1 MPKGSLSANPMR
13 FLPKSRARIRP
24 FPEFFWSSTRLFN
37 YSYTKAPSL
46 LTPVVTTARRPA
58 SRGVGILALGVVIAL
73 LYYGRVFFI
82 TVIIAAIISFLL
94 DPAVLFFMRLKMPR
108 GLASFVVCSLG
119 LMFLYLAG
127 LGIYTEGLAMLNDLP
142 AYGER
147 INALVDGAT
156 GRMDNLE
163 KGMYRSL
170 MPKRFQEEQQQAERD
185 AAAKSSNNKKKKAE
199 APVAPSIQEVR
210 VRPEPTP
217 LVNYVYVYLTS
228 FYSVLLMAS
237 FVPFLVYFQLSW
249 GDHLRTR
256 VLYLFE
262 GTDRHVAGRALA
274 SVAEMVRAYVV
285 GNFLLGLFLS
295 LASSILFASVKLP
308 YWLVAGPLS
317 GFLSLI
323 PYIGL
328 PLALIP
334 PLVAALPMSTGP
346 EIFLFLTVSVAL
358 LHLFA
363 LNLLYPK
370 FVGARVHLNPLV
382 VTLALMFWGM
392 LWGGIGLVLAIP
404 LTAAIKAVCD
414 NVGSLQAYGKLLGD

>member
-1 MPKGSLSANPMR
+1 MATA
-13 FLPKSRARIRP
+13 AR
-24 FPEFFWSSTRLFN
+24 
-37 YSYTKAPSL
+37 K
-46 LTPVVTTARRPA
+46 PA
-58 SRGVGILALGVVIAL
+58 SRGVGILALGVAIAL
-73 LYYGRVFFI
+73 LYYGRVFLV

-94 DPAVLFFMRLKMPR
+94 DPAVLFFMKLKMPR

-119 LMFLYLAG
+119 LMFLYFAG

-156 GRMDNLE
+156 GRIDDLE
-163 KGMYRSL
+163 KSMYRTL
-170 MPKRFQEEQQQAERD
+170 MPKRFQEETQQAERD
-185 AAAKSSNNKKKKAE
+185 AAARSTTNKRKKPE
-199 APVAPSIQEVR
+199 VAPVPTIQEVR
-210 VRPEPTP
+210 VHPEPTP
-217 LVNYVYVYLTS
+217 LVNYLYVYLTS
-228 FYSVLLMAS
+228 FYNVLLMAS

-249 GDHLRTR
+249 GDHIRTR
-256 VLYLFE
+256 VLYLFD
-262 GTDRHVAGRALA
+262 GADRHVAGRALV

-295 LASSILFASVKLP
+295 VASSILFASVKLP
-308 YWLVAGPLS
+308 YWLVAGLLS

-328 PLALIP
+328 PLALTP
-334 PLVAALPMSTGP
+334 PLIAALPMHTGP
-346 EIFLFLTVSVAL
+346 ELYLFLSVSVAL

-414 NVGSLQAYGKLLGD
+414 NVQSLQAYGKLLGD

>member
-1 MPKGSLSANPMR
+1 M
-13 FLPKSRARIRP
+13 
-24 FPEFFWSSTRLFN
+24 
-37 YSYTKAPSL
+37 
-46 LTPVVTTARRPA
+46 RRPA
-58 SRGVGILALGVVIAL
+58 SRGVGILALGVVVAL
-73 LYYGRVFFI
+73 LYFGRIFFI

-94 DPAVLFFMRLKMPR
+94 DPAVLFFMKLKMPR

-127 LGIYTEGLAMLNDLP
+127 LGIYTESLAMLNDLP

-156 GRMDNLE
+156 GRMDNIE
-163 KGMYRSL
+163 KSMYRSL
-170 MPKRFQEEQQQAERD
+170 MPKRFQEEQQAERD
-185 AAAKSSNNKKKKAE
+185 AAARVNNNKKKTPVP
-199 APVAPSIQEVR
+199 APPPTVQEVR

-217 LVNYVYVYLTS
+217 LVNYVYIYLTS
-228 FYSVLLMAS
+228 FYNVLLMAS

-262 GTDRHVAGRALA
+262 GADRHIAGRALA

-285 GNFLLGLFLS
+285 GNFLLGVFLS
-295 LASSILFASVKLP
+295 IASSILFASVKLP
-308 YWLVAGPLS
+308 YWLVAGPVS

-328 PLALIP
+328 PLALMP
-334 PLVAALPMSTGP
+334 PLIAALPMSTGP
-346 EIFLFLTVSVAL
+346 QLYLFLTASVAL

-414 NVGSLQAYGKLLGD
+414 NVGSFEAYGKLLGD

>member
-1 MPKGSLSANPMR
+1 
-13 FLPKSRARIRP
+13 
-24 FPEFFWSSTRLFN
+24 
-37 YSYTKAPSL
+37 L
-46 LTPVVTTARRPA
+46 LTPVISSARRPA
-58 SRGVGILALGVVIAL
+58 SRGVGILALGVVVAL
-73 LYYGRVFFI
+73 LYFGRVFFI

-94 DPAVLFFMRLKMPR
+94 DPAVLFFMKLKMPR

-163 KGMYRSL
+163 KSMYRSL
-170 MPKRFQEEQQQAERD
+170 MPKRFQEEQQAERE
-185 AAAKSSNNKKKKAE
+185 AAARGKTNSRKKPE
-199 APVAPSIQEVR
+199 VPAPPTIQEVR

-217 LVNYVYVYLTS
+217 LVNYVYLYLTS
-228 FYSVLLMAS
+228 FYNVLLMAS

-262 GTDRHVAGRALA
+262 GADRHVAGRALA

-285 GNFLLGLFLS
+285 GNFLLGVVLS
-295 LASSILFASVKLP
+295 IASSILFASVKLP
-308 YWLVAGPLS
+308 YWLVAGPVS

-328 PLALIP
+328 PLALMP
-334 PLVAALPMSTGP
+334 PLIAALPMSTGP
-346 EIFLFLTVSVAL
+346 EMYLFLSASVAL

-414 NVGSLQAYGKLLGD
+414 NVGNLQAYGKLLGD

>member
-1 MPKGSLSANPMR
+1 M
-13 FLPKSRARIRP
+13 
-24 FPEFFWSSTRLFN
+24 
-37 YSYTKAPSL
+37 
-46 LTPVVTTARRPA
+46 LTPVVTTARKPA

-73 LYYGRVFFI
+73 LYFGRVFI
-82 TVIIAAIISFLL
+82 VTVIIAAIISFLL
-94 DPAVLFFMRLKMPR
+94 DPAVLFFMKLKMPR

-163 KGMYRSL
+163 KGMYRTL
-170 MPKRFQEEQQQAERD
+170 MPKRFQEETQQQAERE
-185 AAAKSSNNKKKKAE
+185 AAARSNNNKKKKPE
-199 APVAPSIQEVR
+199 PVPLPTIQEVR
-210 VRPEPTP
+210 VHPEPTP
-217 LVNYVYVYLTS
+217 LVNYAYTYLTS
-228 FYSVLLMAS
+228 FYNVLLMAS

-249 GDHLRTR
+249 GDHIRTR
-256 VLYLFE
+256 VLYLFD
-262 GTDRHVAGRALA
+262 GADRHVAGRALA

-285 GNFLLGLFLS
+285 GNFLLGVFLS
-295 LASSILFASVKLP
+295 VASSILFASVKLP

-328 PLALIP
+328 PLALTP
-334 PLVAALPMSTGP
+334 PLVAALPMQTGP
-346 EIFLFLTVSVAL
+346 QLYLFLSASVAL

-414 NVGSLQAYGKLLGD
+414 NVAGLQAYGKLLGD

>member
-1 MPKGSLSANPMR
+1 
-13 FLPKSRARIRP
+13 
-24 FPEFFWSSTRLFN
+24 
-37 YSYTKAPSL
+37 L
-46 LTPVVTTARRPA
+46 LTPAISSVRRPA
-58 SRGVGILALGVVIAL
+58 SRGIGILALGVVVAL
-73 LYYGRVFFI
+73 LYYGRIFFI

-94 DPAVLFFMRLKMPR
+94 DPAVLFFMKLKMPR

-127 LGIYTEGLAMLNDLP
+127 LGIYTESLAMLNDLP

-156 GRMDNLE
+156 GRMDNIE
-163 KGMYRSL
+163 KSMYRSL
-170 MPKRFQEEQQQAERD
+170 MPKRFQEEQQAERD
-185 AAAKSSNNKKKKAE
+185 AAARVNSNKKKVP
-199 APVAPSIQEVR
+199 APVPPPTVQEVR

-217 LVNYVYVYLTS
+217 LVNYVYIYLTS
-228 FYSVLLMAS
+228 FYNVLLMAS

-256 VLYLFE
+256 VLYLFD
-262 GTDRHVAGRALA
+262 GADRHVAGRAIA

-285 GNFLLGLFLS
+285 GNFLLGVFLS
-295 LASSILFASVKLP
+295 IASSILFASVKLP
-308 YWLVAGPLS
+308 YWLVAGPVS

-328 PLALIP
+328 PLALMP
-334 PLVAALPMSTGP
+334 PLIAALPMSTGP
-346 EIFLFLTVSVAL
+346 QLYLFLTASVAL
-358 LHLFA
+358 LHLLA

-414 NVGSLQAYGKLLGD
+414 NVGSFEAYGKLLGD

>member
-1 MPKGSLSANPMR
+1 
-13 FLPKSRARIRP
+13 
-24 FPEFFWSSTRLFN
+24 
-37 YSYTKAPSL
+37 L
-46 LTPVVTTARRPA
+46 LTPLPTSARRPA
-58 SRGVGILALGVVIAL
+58 ARGVGILALGVVIAL
-73 LYYGRVFFI
+73 LYYGRIFFV
-82 TVIIAAIISFLL
+82 TVAISAIISFLL
-94 DPAVLFFMRLKMPR
+94 DPAVVFFMKLKMPR

-127 LGIYTEGLAMLNDLP
+127 LGLYTEGLAMMADLP

-147 INALVDGAT
+147 INALVDGASA
-156 GRMDNLE
+156 RLDDAE
-163 KGMYRSL
+163 KSIYRTL
-170 MPKRFQEEQQQAERD
+170 MPKRFQEETQQQANRD
-185 AAAKSSNNKKKKAE
+185 AAARNQNSKKKTT
-199 APVAPSIQEVR
+199 APPVSPPAVQDVR
-210 VRPEPTP
+210 VIPEAKP
-217 LVNYVYVYLTS
+217 LVTYVYAYLSS
-228 FYSVLLMAS
+228 FYSVLLLAS

-256 VLYLFE
+256 VLYLFD
-262 GTDRHVAGRALA
+262 GVDRQVAGRALA

-285 GNFLLGLFLS
+285 GNFLLGVLLS
-295 LASSILFASVKLP
+295 ICSSLLFASVKLP
-308 YWLVAGPLS
+308 YWLVAGPMS

-328 PLALIP
+328 PMALIP
-334 PLVAALPMSTGP
+334 PLAAALPVANGP
-346 EIFLFLTVSVAL
+346 EMYLFLSVSVAL

-382 VTLALMFWGM
+382 VTVALMFWGM
-392 LWGGIGLVLAIP
+392 LWGAIGLVLAIP

>member
-1 MPKGSLSANPMR
+1 
-13 FLPKSRARIRP
+13 
-24 FPEFFWSSTRLFN
+24 
-37 YSYTKAPSL
+37 L
-46 LTPVVTTARRPA
+46 LTPALSSARRPA
-58 SRGVGILALGVVIAL
+58 SRGVGILALGVVVAL
-73 LYYGRVFFI
+73 LYFGRVFFI

-94 DPAVLFFMRLKMPR
+94 DPAVLFFMKLKMPR

-127 LGIYTEGLAMLNDLP
+127 VGIYTEGLAMLNDLP

-156 GRMDNLE
+156 GRMDNME
-163 KGMYRSL
+163 KSMYRSL
-170 MPKRFQEEQQQAERD
+170 MPKRFQEEQQAEKD
-185 AAAKSSNNKKKKAE
+185 ATARGKTTSKKKPE
-199 APVAPSIQEVR
+199 VPVPPSIQEVR
-210 VRPEPTP
+210 VHPEPTP
-217 LVNYVYVYLTS
+217 LVNYVYLYLTS
-228 FYSVLLMAS
+228 FYNVLLMAS

-256 VLYLFE
+256 VLYLFD
-262 GTDRHVAGRALA
+262 GADRHVAGRALA

-285 GNFLLGLFLS
+285 GNFLLGVVLS
-295 LASSILFASVKLP
+295 IASSILFASVKLP
-308 YWLVAGPLS
+308 YWLVAGPVS

-328 PLALIP
+328 PLALMP
-334 PLVAALPMSTGP
+334 PLIAALPMTTGP
-346 EIFLFLTVSVAL
+346 ELYLFLAASVAL

>member
-1 MPKGSLSANPMR
+1 
-13 FLPKSRARIRP
+13 
-24 FPEFFWSSTRLFN
+24 
-37 YSYTKAPSL
+37 L
-46 LTPVVTTARRPA
+46 LTPAVSSARRPA
-58 SRGVGILALGVVIAL
+58 PRGVGVLALGVVVAL
-73 LYYGRVFFI
+73 LYFGRIFFI

-94 DPAVLFFMRLKMPR
+94 DPAVLFFMKLKMPR

-127 LGIYTEGLAMLNDLP
+127 LGIYTESLAMLNDLP

-156 GRMDNLE
+156 GRMDNIE
-163 KGMYRSL
+163 KSMYRSL
-170 MPKRFQEEQQQAERD
+170 MPKRFQEEQQAERD
-185 AAAKSSNNKKKKAE
+185 AAARVNNNKKKIP
-199 APVAPSIQEVR
+199 APAPPPTVQEVR

-217 LVNYVYVYLTS
+217 LVNYVYIYLTS
-228 FYSVLLMAS
+228 FYNVLLMAS

-256 VLYLFE
+256 VLYLFD
-262 GTDRHVAGRALA
+262 GADRHVAGRALA

-285 GNFLLGLFLS
+285 GNFLLGVFLS
-295 LASSILFASVKLP
+295 IASSILFASVKLP
-308 YWLVAGPLS
+308 YWLVAGPVS

-328 PLALIP
+328 PLALMP
-334 PLVAALPMSTGP
+334 PLIAALPMSTGP
-346 EIFLFLTVSVAL
+346 QLYLFLTASVAL

-414 NVGSLQAYGKLLGD
+414 NVGSFEAYGKLLGD

>member
-1 MPKGSLSANPMR
+1 
-13 FLPKSRARIRP
+13 
-24 FPEFFWSSTRLFN
+24 
-37 YSYTKAPSL
+37 
-46 LTPVVTTARRPA
+46 
-58 SRGVGILALGVVIAL
+58 
-73 LYYGRVFFI
+73 
-82 TVIIAAIISFLL
+82 
-94 DPAVLFFMRLKMPR
+94 
-108 GLASFVVCSLG
+108 VVCSLG

-127 LGIYTEGLAMLNDLP
+127 LGIYTESLAMLNDLP

-163 KGMYRSL
+163 KSMYRSL
-170 MPKRFQEEQQQAERD
+170 MPKRFQEEQQAERE
-185 AAAKSSNNKKKKAE
+185 AATRGKTTSKKKPE
-199 APVAPSIQEVR
+199 LPVPPTIQEVR

-217 LVNYVYVYLTS
+217 LVNYVYLYLTS
-228 FYSVLLMAS
+228 FYNVLLMAS

-262 GTDRHVAGRALA
+262 GADRQVAGRALV

-285 GNFLLGLFLS
+285 GNFLLGVVLS
-295 LASSILFASVKLP
+295 IASSILFASVKLP
-308 YWLVAGPLS
+308 YWLVAGPVS

-328 PLALIP
+328 PLALMP
-334 PLVAALPMSTGP
+334 PLIAALPMSTGP
-346 EIFLFLTVSVAL
+346 QTYLFLAASVAL

>member
-1 MPKGSLSANPMR
+1 M
-13 FLPKSRARIRP
+13 
-24 FPEFFWSSTRLFN
+24 
-37 YSYTKAPSL
+37 
-46 LTPVVTTARRPA
+46 LTPAISSVRRPA
-58 SRGVGILALGVVIAL
+58 SRGVGILALGVVVAL
-73 LYYGRVFFI
+73 LYFGRVFFI

-94 DPAVLFFMRLKMPR
+94 DPAVLFFMKLKMPR

-127 LGIYTEGLAMLNDLP
+127 LGIYTESLAMLNDLP

-163 KGMYRSL
+163 KSMYRSL
-170 MPKRFQEEQQQAERD
+170 MPKRFQEEQQAERE
-185 AAAKSSNNKKKKAE
+185 ATAKSKTNSKKKPE
-199 APVAPSIQEVR
+199 VPAPLTIQEVR

-217 LVNYVYVYLTS
+217 LVNYVYLYLTS
-228 FYSVLLMAS
+228 FYNVLLMAS

-262 GTDRHVAGRALA
+262 GADRHIAGRALA

-285 GNFLLGLFLS
+285 GNFLLGVVLS
-295 LASSILFASVKLP
+295 IASSILFASVKLP
-308 YWLVAGPLS
+308 YWLVAGPVS

-328 PLALIP
+328 PLALMP
-334 PLVAALPMSTGP
+334 PLIAALPMSTGP
-346 EIFLFLTVSVAL
+346 ELYLFLAASVAL

-414 NVGSLQAYGKLLGD
+414 NVGNLQAYGKLLGD

>member
-1 MPKGSLSANPMR
+1 
-13 FLPKSRARIRP
+13 
-24 FPEFFWSSTRLFN
+24 
-37 YSYTKAPSL
+37 L
-46 LTPVVTTARRPA
+46 LTPAISSVRRPA
-58 SRGVGILALGVVIAL
+58 SRGIGILALGVVVAL
-73 LYYGRVFFI
+73 LYYGRIFFI

-94 DPAVLFFMRLKMPR
+94 DPAVLFFMKLKMPR

-127 LGIYTEGLAMLNDLP
+127 LGIYTESLAMLNDLP

-156 GRMDNLE
+156 GRMDNIE
-163 KGMYRSL
+163 KSMYRSL
-170 MPKRFQEEQQQAERD
+170 MPKRFQEEQQAERD
-185 AAAKSSNNKKKKAE
+185 AAARVNSNKKKIP
-199 APVAPSIQEVR
+199 APVPPPTVQEVR

-217 LVNYVYVYLTS
+217 LVNYVYIYLTS
-228 FYSVLLMAS
+228 FYNVLLMAS

-256 VLYLFE
+256 VLYLFD
-262 GTDRHVAGRALA
+262 GADRHVAGRAIA

-285 GNFLLGLFLS
+285 GNFLLGVFLS
-295 LASSILFASVKLP
+295 IASSILFASVKLP
-308 YWLVAGPLS
+308 YWLVAGPVS

-328 PLALIP
+328 PLALMP
-334 PLVAALPMSTGP
+334 PLIAALPMSTGP
-346 EIFLFLTVSVAL
+346 QLYLFLTASVAL
-358 LHLFA
+358 LHLLA

-414 NVGSLQAYGKLLGD
+414 NVGSFEAYGKLLGD

>member
-1 MPKGSLSANPMR
+1 
-13 FLPKSRARIRP
+13 
-24 FPEFFWSSTRLFN
+24 
-37 YSYTKAPSL
+37 L
-46 LTPVVTTARRPA
+46 LTPAVSSARKPA
-58 SRGVGILALGVVIAL
+58 SRGVGILAFGVAVAL
-73 LYYGRVFFI
+73 LYFGRVFFI
-82 TVIIAAIISFLL
+82 TVVIAAIISFLL
-94 DPAVLFFMRLKMPR
+94 DPAVVFFMKLKMPR

-127 LGIYTEGLAMLNDLP
+127 LGIYTESLAMLNDLP

-147 INALVDGAT
+147 INALVDGAST
-156 GRMDNLE
+156 RMDNAE
-163 KGMYRSL
+163 KSLYREL

-185 AAAKSSNNKKKKAE
+185 AAARSNNNKKKKPE
-199 APVAPSIQEVR
+199 PPPVPTIQEVR

-217 LVNYVYVYLTS
+217 LVNYAYTYLTS
-228 FYSVLLMAS
+228 FYNVLLMAS

-256 VLYLFE
+256 VLYLFD
-262 GTDRHVAGRALA
+262 GADRHVAGRALA
-274 SVAEMVRAYVV
+274 SVAEMVRAYVI
-285 GNFLLGLFLS
+285 GNFLLGLVLS
-295 LASSILFASVKLP
+295 VASSILFASVKLP

-334 PLVAALPMSTGP
+334 PLIAALPMATGP
-346 EIFLFLTVSVAL
+346 ELYLFLTVSVAL

>member
-1 MPKGSLSANPMR
+1 
-13 FLPKSRARIRP
+13 
-24 FPEFFWSSTRLFN
+24 
-37 YSYTKAPSL
+37 L
-46 LTPVVTTARRPA
+46 LTPQVSSARKPA
-58 SRGVGILALGVVIAL
+58 SRGVGILALGVVVAL
-73 LYYGRVFFI
+73 LYFGRVFFI

-94 DPAVLFFMRLKMPR
+94 DPAVLFFMKLKMPR

-156 GRMDNLE
+156 GRMDNME

-170 MPKRFQEEQQQAERD
+170 MPKRFQEEQQAERE
-185 AAAKSSNNKKKKAE
+185 ATARGNNNKKKT
-199 APVAPSIQEVR
+199 PVPAAPSIQEVR
-210 VRPEPTP
+210 VHPEPTP
-217 LVNYVYVYLTS
+217 LVNYIYMYLES

-256 VLYLFE
+256 VLYLFD
-262 GTDRHVAGRALA
+262 GADRHIAGRALA

-285 GNFLLGLFLS
+285 GNFLLGVVLS
-295 LASSILFASVKLP
+295 VASSIMFASVKLP
-308 YWLVAGPLS
+308 YWLVAGPVS

-328 PLALIP
+328 PLALMP
-334 PLVAALPMSTGP
+334 PLIAALPMSGGP
-346 EIFLFLTVSVAL
+346 ETYLFLSATVAL

-392 LWGGIGLVLAIP
+392 LWGGIGLILAIP

>member
-1 MPKGSLSANPMR
+1 M
-13 FLPKSRARIRP
+13 
-24 FPEFFWSSTRLFN
+24 
-37 YSYTKAPSL
+37 
-46 LTPVVTTARRPA
+46 LTPAVSSARRPA
-58 SRGVGILALGVVIAL
+58 SRGVGILALGVVVAL
-73 LYYGRVFFI
+73 LYYGRIFFI

-94 DPAVLFFMRLKMPR
+94 DPAVLFFMKLKMPR

-127 LGIYTEGLAMLNDLP
+127 LGIYTESLAMLNDLP

-156 GRMDNLE
+156 GRMDNIE
-163 KGMYRSL
+163 KSMYRSL
-170 MPKRFQEEQQQAERD
+170 MPKRFQEEQQAERD
-185 AAAKSSNNKKKKAE
+185 AAARVNSNKKKV
-199 APVAPSIQEVR
+199 PVPVPPPTVQEVR

-217 LVNYVYVYLTS
+217 LVNYVYIYLTS
-228 FYSVLLMAS
+228 FYNVLLMAS

-256 VLYLFE
+256 VLYLFD
-262 GTDRHVAGRALA
+262 GADRHIAGRALA

-285 GNFLLGLFLS
+285 GNFLLGVFLS
-295 LASSILFASVKLP
+295 IASSILFASVKLP
-308 YWLVAGPLS
+308 YWLVAGPVS

-328 PLALIP
+328 PLALMP
-334 PLVAALPMSTGP
+334 PLIAALPMSTGP
-346 EIFLFLTVSVAL
+346 QLYLFLTASVAL

>member
-1 MPKGSLSANPMR
+1 MR
-13 FLPKSRARIRP
+13 K
-24 FPEFFWSSTRLFN
+24 
-37 YSYTKAPSL
+37 
-46 LTPVVTTARRPA
+46 PA
-58 SRGVGILALGVVIAL
+58 ARGVGVLALGVAIAL
-73 LYYGRVFFI
+73 LYYGRIFFV
-82 TVIIAAIISFLL
+82 TVAISAIIAFLL
-94 DPAVLFFMRLKMPR
+94 DPAVVFFMKLKMPR

-127 LGIYTEGLAMLNDLP
+127 LGLYTEGLAMVADLP

-147 INALVDGAT
+147 INALVDGASA
-156 GRMDNLE
+156 RLDDAE
-163 KGMYRSL
+163 KSIYRTL
-170 MPKRFQEEQQQAERD
+170 MPKRFQEETQQQANRE
-185 AAAKSSNNKKKKAE
+185 AAARNQTNKKRATAQ
-199 APVAPSIQEVR
+199 APVSPPAVQDVR
-210 VRPEPTP
+210 VIPEQKP
-217 LVNYVYVYLTS
+217 LVTYAYAYLSS

-256 VLYLFE
+256 VLYLFD
-262 GTDRHVAGRALA
+262 GVDRQVAGRALA
-274 SVAEMVRAYVV
+274 SVAEMVRAYVI
-285 GNFLLGLFLS
+285 GNFLLGVLLS
-295 LASSILFASVKLP
+295 VASSLLFASVKLP

-328 PLALIP
+328 PMALVP
-334 PLVAALPMSTGP
+334 PLAAALPVANGP
-346 EIFLFLTVSVAL
+346 EMYLFLSASVAV

-404 LTAAIKAVCD
+404 LTAAMKAVCD

>member
-1 MPKGSLSANPMR
+1 
-13 FLPKSRARIRP
+13 
-24 FPEFFWSSTRLFN
+24 
-37 YSYTKAPSL
+37 L
-46 LTPVVTTARRPA
+46 LTPAVSSVRRPA
-58 SRGVGILALGVVIAL
+58 SRGVGILALGVVVAL
-73 LYYGRVFFI
+73 LYFGRVFFI

-94 DPAVLFFMRLKMPR
+94 DPAVLFFMKLKMPR

-127 LGIYTEGLAMLNDLP
+127 LGIYTESLAMLNDLP

-156 GRMDNLE
+156 GRMDNIE
-163 KGMYRSL
+163 KSMYRSL
-170 MPKRFQEEQQQAERD
+170 MPKRFQEEQQAERD
-185 AAAKSSNNKKKKAE
+185 AAARVNNNKKKV
-199 APVAPSIQEVR
+199 PVPVPLPTIQEVR

-217 LVNYVYVYLTS
+217 LVNYVYIYLTS
-228 FYSVLLMAS
+228 FYNVLLMAS

-256 VLYLFE
+256 VLYIFE
-262 GTDRHVAGRALA
+262 GADRHIAGRALA

-285 GNFLLGLFLS
+285 GNFLLGVFLS
-295 LASSILFASVKLP
+295 IASSILFASVKLP
-308 YWLVAGPLS
+308 YWLVAGPVS

-328 PLALIP
+328 PLALMP
-334 PLVAALPMSTGP
+334 PLIAALPMSTGP
-346 EIFLFLTVSVAL
+346 QLYLFLTASVAL

-392 LWGGIGLVLAIP
+392 LWGGIGLILAIP

>member
-1 MPKGSLSANPMR
+1 
-13 FLPKSRARIRP
+13 
-24 FPEFFWSSTRLFN
+24 
-37 YSYTKAPSL
+37 L

-58 SRGVGILALGVVIAL
+58 SRGVGILALGVAVAL
-73 LYYGRVFFI
+73 LYYGRVFI
-82 TVIIAAIISFLL
+82 VTVIIAAIIAFLL
-94 DPAVLFFMRLKMPR
+94 DPAVLFFMKLKMPR

-127 LGIYTEGLAMLNDLP
+127 LGVYTEGLAMLNDLP

-163 KGMYRSL
+163 KGMYRTL
-170 MPKRFQEEQQQAERD
+170 MPKRFQEETQQAERE
-185 AAAKSSNNKKKKAE
+185 AAARSSTNKKKKPE
-199 APVAPSIQEVR
+199 VAPPPTIQEVR

-217 LVNYVYVYLTS
+217 LVNYAYTYLTS

-249 GDHLRTR
+249 GDHIRTR
-256 VLYLFE
+256 VLYLFD
-262 GTDRHVAGRALA
+262 GADRQVAGRALA

-295 LASSILFASVKLP
+295 VASSILFASVKLP

-328 PLALIP
+328 PLALAP
-334 PLVAALPMSTGP
+334 PLFAALPMQTGP
-346 EIFLFLTVSVAL
+346 QLYLFLSASVAL

-392 LWGGIGLVLAIP
+392 LWGGIGLILAIP

-414 NVGSLQAYGKLLGD
+414 NVASLQAYGKLLGD

>member
-1 MPKGSLSANPMR
+1 M
-13 FLPKSRARIRP
+13 
-24 FPEFFWSSTRLFN
+24 
-37 YSYTKAPSL
+37 
-46 LTPVVTTARRPA
+46 LTPAVSSARRPA

-73 LYYGRVFFI
+73 LYFGRVFFI

-94 DPAVLFFMRLKMPR
+94 DPAVLFFMKLKMPR

-127 LGIYTEGLAMLNDLP
+127 VGIYTEGMAMLNDLP

-156 GRMDNLE
+156 GRMDNME
-163 KGMYRSL
+163 KSIYRSL
-170 MPKRFQEEQQQAERD
+170 MPKRFQEEQQAERD
-185 AAAKSSNNKKKKAE
+185 AATRSNNNKKKS
-199 APVAPSIQEVR
+199 PVLVPPPTIQEVR

-228 FYSVLLMAS
+228 FYNVLLMAS

-256 VLYLFE
+256 VLYLFD
-262 GTDRHVAGRALA
+262 GADRHIAGRALA

-285 GNFLLGLFLS
+285 GNFLLGVVLS
-295 LASSILFASVKLP
+295 IASSILFASVKLP
-308 YWLVAGPLS
+308 YWLVAGPVS

-328 PLALIP
+328 PLALMP
-334 PLVAALPMSTGP
+334 PLIAALPMSTGP
-346 EIFLFLTVSVAL
+346 QLYLFLAASVAL

-414 NVGSLQAYGKLLGD
+414 NVGNLQAYGKLLGD

>member
-1 MPKGSLSANPMR
+1 VV
-13 FLPKSRARIRP
+13 
-24 FPEFFWSSTRLFN
+24 SS
-37 YSYTKAPSL
+37 
-46 LTPVVTTARRPA
+46 ARRPA
-58 SRGVGILALGVVIAL
+58 SRGVGILAFGMAVAL

-94 DPAVLFFMRLKMPR
+94 DPAVLFFMKLKMPR

-127 LGIYTEGLAMLNDLP
+127 LGIYTESLAMLNDLP

-147 INALVDGAT
+147 INELVDGAS

-163 KGMYRSL
+163 KGMYRTL
-170 MPKRFQEEQQQAERD
+170 MPKRFQEETQQQADRE
-185 AAAKSSNNKKKKAE
+185 AAARSNSKKRKPE
-199 APVAPSIQEVR
+199 VVAPPSIQDVR
-210 VRPEPTP
+210 IHPEPTP
-217 LVNYVYVYLTS
+217 LVSYIYTYLTS

-256 VLYLFE
+256 VLYLFD
-262 GTDRHVAGRALA
+262 GADRHVAGRALA

-285 GNFLLGLFLS
+285 GNFLLGLLLS
-295 LASSILFASVKLP
+295 VASSILFASVKLP
-308 YWLVAGPLS
+308 YWLVAGPVS

-328 PLALIP
+328 PLALAP
-334 PLVAALPMSTGP
+334 PLIAALPMNTGP
-346 EIFLFLTVSVAL
+346 QLYLFISASVAL

>member
-1 MPKGSLSANPMR
+1 M
-13 FLPKSRARIRP
+13 
-24 FPEFFWSSTRLFN
+24 
-37 YSYTKAPSL
+37 
-46 LTPVVTTARRPA
+46 
-58 SRGVGILALGVVIAL
+58 
-73 LYYGRVFFI
+73 FFI
-82 TVIIAAIISFLL
+82 TVIIAAIIAFLL
-94 DPAVLFFMRLKMPR
+94 DPAVLFFMKLKMPR

-127 LGIYTEGLAMLNDLP
+127 LGIYTEGVAMLNDLP

-147 INALVDGAT
+147 INALVDGVT
-156 GRMDNLE
+156 GRMDNME
-163 KGMYRSL
+163 KSMYRTL
-170 MPKRFQEEQQQAERD
+170 MPKRFQEEQQAEKE
-185 AAAKSSNNKKKKAE
+185 AAARGTTNKKKTPVP
-199 APVAPSIQEVR
+199 APAPPAIQEVR

-217 LVNYVYVYLTS
+217 LVSYLYVYLTS

-262 GTDRHVAGRALA
+262 GADRHIAGRALV

-285 GNFLLGLFLS
+285 GNFLLGLLLS
-295 LASSILFASVKLP
+295 VASSLLFASVKLP
-308 YWLVAGPLS
+308 YWLVAGPVS

-328 PLALIP
+328 PLALMP
-334 PLVAALPMSTGP
+334 PLIAALPMATGP
-346 EIFLFLTVSVAL
+346 QMYLFLSASVAL

>member
-1 MPKGSLSANPMR
+1 M
-13 FLPKSRARIRP
+13 
-24 FPEFFWSSTRLFN
+24 
-37 YSYTKAPSL
+37 
-46 LTPVVTTARRPA
+46 LTPLPTSARRPA
-58 SRGVGILALGVVIAL
+58 ARGVGILALGVVIAL
-73 LYYGRVFFI
+73 LYYGRIFFV
-82 TVIIAAIISFLL
+82 TVAISAIISFLL
-94 DPAVLFFMRLKMPR
+94 DPAVVFFMKLKMPR

-127 LGIYTEGLAMLNDLP
+127 LGLYTEGLAMMADLP

-147 INALVDGAT
+147 INALVDGASA
-156 GRMDNLE
+156 RLDDAE
-163 KGMYRSL
+163 KSIYRTL
-170 MPKRFQEEQQQAERD
+170 MPKRFQEETQQQANRD
-185 AAAKSSNNKKKKAE
+185 AAARNQNSKKKTT
-199 APVAPSIQEVR
+199 APPVSPPAVQDVR
-210 VRPEPTP
+210 VIPEAKP
-217 LVNYVYVYLTS
+217 LVTYVYAYLSS
-228 FYSVLLMAS
+228 FYSVLLLAS

-256 VLYLFE
+256 VLYLFD
-262 GTDRHVAGRALA
+262 GVDRQVAGRALA

-285 GNFLLGLFLS
+285 GNFLLGVLLS
-295 LASSILFASVKLP
+295 ICSSLLFASVKLP
-308 YWLVAGPLS
+308 YWLVAGPMS

-328 PLALIP
+328 PMALIP
-334 PLVAALPMSTGP
+334 PLAAALPVANGP
-346 EIFLFLTVSVAL
+346 EMYLFLSVSVAL

-382 VTLALMFWGM
+382 VTVALMFWGM
-392 LWGGIGLVLAIP
+392 LWGAIGLVLAIP

>member
-1 MPKGSLSANPMR
+1 
-13 FLPKSRARIRP
+13 
-24 FPEFFWSSTRLFN
+24 
-37 YSYTKAPSL
+37 
-46 LTPVVTTARRPA
+46 V
-58 SRGVGILALGVVIAL
+58 AL

-127 LGIYTEGLAMLNDLP
+127 VGIYTEGLAMLNDLP

-170 MPKRFQEEQQQAERD
+170 MPKRFQEETLAQAERD
-185 AAAKSSNNKKKKAE
+185 AAAKSNNNKKKKPDLPA
-199 APVAPSIQEVR
+199 VPSIQEVR

-249 GDHLRTR
+249 GDHIRTR

-285 GNFLLGLFLS
+285 GNFLLGVFLS
-295 LASSILFASVKLP
+295 VASSILFASVKLP

-346 EIFLFLTVSVAL
+346 ELYLFLSASVAL

-414 NVGSLQAYGKLLGD
+414 NVSGLQAYGKLLGD

>member
-1 MPKGSLSANPMR
+1 
-13 FLPKSRARIRP
+13 
-24 FPEFFWSSTRLFN
+24 
-37 YSYTKAPSL
+37 L
-46 LTPVVTTARRPA
+46 LTPVVSSARKPA
-58 SRGVGILALGVVIAL
+58 SRGVGILALGVAIAL

-94 DPAVLFFMRLKMPR
+94 DPAVLFFMKLKMPR

-127 LGIYTEGLAMLNDLP
+127 LGIYTEGLAMVNDLP

-156 GRMDNLE
+156 GRVDNME
-163 KGMYRSL
+163 KSVYRSL
-170 MPKRFQEEQQQAERD
+170 MPKRFLEESQQQAERE
-185 AAAKSSNNKKKKAE
+185 AAARSNNNKKKKADL
-199 APVAPSIQEVR
+199 PQVPSIQEVR

-217 LVNYVYVYLTS
+217 LVNYAYAYLTS
-228 FYSVLLMAS
+228 FYNVLLMAS

-262 GTDRHVAGRALA
+262 GADRHIAGRALA

-285 GNFLLGLFLS
+285 GNFLLGLVLS

-308 YWLVAGPLS
+308 YWLVAGPVS

-328 PLALIP
+328 PLALMP
-334 PLVAALPMSTGP
+334 PLIAALPMSTGP
-346 EIFLFLTVSVAL
+346 QLYLFLAASVAL

-404 LTAAIKAVCD
+404 LTAAIKAICD
-414 NVGSLQAYGKLLGD
+414 NVGSFEAYGKLLGD

>member
-1 MPKGSLSANPMR
+1 
-13 FLPKSRARIRP
+13 
-24 FPEFFWSSTRLFN
+24 
-37 YSYTKAPSL
+37 L
-46 LTPVVTTARRPA
+46 LTPVLSSARRPA

-73 LYYGRVFFI
+73 LYFGRVFFI
-82 TVIIAAIISFLL
+82 TVIIAAIIAFLL
-94 DPAVLFFMRLKMPR
+94 DPAVLFFMKLKMPR

-127 LGIYTEGLAMLNDLP
+127 LGVYSEGVAMLNDLP

-156 GRMDNLE
+156 TRMDNLE
-163 KGMYRSL
+163 KSMYREL
-170 MPKRFQEEQQQAERD
+170 MPKRFQEEQQAEKD
-185 AAAKSSNNKKKKAE
+185 AMARSKASGKRTP
-199 APVAPSIQEVR
+199 APPPPSIQEVR

-217 LVNYVYVYLTS
+217 LVSYIYMYLES

-262 GTDRHVAGRALA
+262 GADRHVAGRALV

-285 GNFLLGLFLS
+285 GNFLLGLLLS
-295 LASSILFASVKLP
+295 VASSILFASVKLP
-308 YWLVAGPLS
+308 YWLVAGPVS

-328 PLALIP
+328 PLALMP
-334 PLVAALPMSTGP
+334 PMIAALPMSSGP
-346 EIFLFLTVSVAL
+346 EVYLFISASVAL

>member
-1 MPKGSLSANPMR
+1 M
-13 FLPKSRARIRP
+13 
-24 FPEFFWSSTRLFN
+24 
-37 YSYTKAPSL
+37 
-46 LTPVVTTARRPA
+46 TPVVTTARRPA
-58 SRGVGILALGVVIAL
+58 SRGVGILALGVAVAL
-73 LYYGRVFFI
+73 LYYGRVFI
-82 TVIIAAIISFLL
+82 VTVIIAAIIAFLL
-94 DPAVLFFMRLKMPR
+94 DPAVLFFMKLKMPR

-127 LGIYTEGLAMLNDLP
+127 LGVYTEGLAMLNDLP

-163 KGMYRSL
+163 KGMYRTL
-170 MPKRFQEEQQQAERD
+170 MPKRFQEETQQAERE
-185 AAAKSSNNKKKKAE
+185 AAARSSTNKKKKPE
-199 APVAPSIQEVR
+199 VAPPPTIQEVR

-217 LVNYVYVYLTS
+217 LVNYAYTYLTS

-249 GDHLRTR
+249 GDHIRTR
-256 VLYLFE
+256 VLYLFD
-262 GTDRHVAGRALA
+262 GADRQVAGRALA

-295 LASSILFASVKLP
+295 VASSILFASVKLP

-328 PLALIP
+328 PLALAP
-334 PLVAALPMSTGP
+334 PLFAALPMQTGP
-346 EIFLFLTVSVAL
+346 QLYLFLSASVAL

-392 LWGGIGLVLAIP
+392 LWGGIGLILAIP

-414 NVGSLQAYGKLLGD
+414 NVASLQAYGKLLGD

>member
-1 MPKGSLSANPMR
+1 MQ
-13 FLPKSRARIRP
+13 
-24 FPEFFWSSTRLFN
+24 
-37 YSYTKAPSL
+37 
-46 LTPVVTTARRPA
+46 
-58 SRGVGILALGVVIAL
+58 GVGILALGAAIAL
-73 LYYGRVFFI
+73 LYYGRIFFV
-82 TVIIAAIISFLL
+82 TVAISAIISFLL
-94 DPAVLFFMRLKMPR
+94 DPAVMFFMKLKMPR

-127 LGIYTEGLAMLNDLP
+127 LGLYTEGLAMVNDLP

-147 INALVDGAT
+147 INALVDGASE
-156 GRMDNLE
+156 RLDDAE
-163 KGMYRSL
+163 KSIYRTL
-170 MPKRFQEEQQQAERD
+170 MPKRFQEQTQQQAERD
-185 AAAKSSNNKKKKAE
+185 AAARNKTNKKKTT
-199 APVAPSIQEVR
+199 APPPATPPAVQDVR
-210 VRPEPTP
+210 VIPEPRP
-217 LVNYVYVYLTS
+217 LMTYAYTYLSS

-256 VLYLFE
+256 VLYLFD
-262 GTDRHVAGRALA
+262 GVDRQVAARALA
-274 SVAEMVRAYVV
+274 SVAEMVRAYVI
-285 GNFLLGLFLS
+285 GNFLLGVLLS
-295 LASSILFASVKLP
+295 VASSLLFASVRLP

-328 PLALIP
+328 PMALVP
-334 PLVAALPMSTGP
+334 PLAAALPVANGP
-346 EIFLFLTVSVAL
+346 EMYLFLSVSVAL

>member
-1 MPKGSLSANPMR
+1 
-13 FLPKSRARIRP
+13 
-24 FPEFFWSSTRLFN
+24 
-37 YSYTKAPSL
+37 L
-46 LTPVVTTARRPA
+46 LTPAVSSARRPA
-58 SRGVGILALGVVIAL
+58 SRGVGILALGVVVAL
-73 LYYGRVFFI
+73 LYFGRIFFI

-94 DPAVLFFMRLKMPR
+94 DPAVLFFMKLKMPR

-127 LGIYTEGLAMLNDLP
+127 VGIYTEGLAMLNDLP

-156 GRMDNLE
+156 GRMDNME
-163 KGMYRSL
+163 KSMYRSL
-170 MPKRFQEEQQQAERD
+170 MPKRFQEEQAAEKE
-185 AAAKSSNNKKKKAE
+185 AATRSNNNRKKN
-199 APVAPSIQEVR
+199 PVPVPPPSIQEVR

-217 LVNYVYVYLTS
+217 LVNYIYLYLTS

-262 GTDRHVAGRALA
+262 GADRHIAGRALA

-285 GNFLLGLFLS
+285 GNFLLGVVLS
-295 LASSILFASVKLP
+295 IASSILFASVKLP
-308 YWLVAGPLS
+308 YWLVAGPVS

-328 PLALIP
+328 PLALMP
-334 PLVAALPMSTGP
+334 PLIAALPMASGP
-346 EIFLFLTVSVAL
+346 QLYLFLSASVAL